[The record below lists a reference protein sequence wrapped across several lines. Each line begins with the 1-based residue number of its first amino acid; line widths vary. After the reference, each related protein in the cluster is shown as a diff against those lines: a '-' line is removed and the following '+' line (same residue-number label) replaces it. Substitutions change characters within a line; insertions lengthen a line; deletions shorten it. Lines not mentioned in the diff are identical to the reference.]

1 MNMSFDRHRAQK
13 LCEGILGCASFDD
26 FFLADISTLTLD
38 AANAYAFKNSL
49 IDDAK
54 DLFYKGHLSLLEG
67 INGIE
72 NKNYSWAIVKCYYS
86 VFYMIK
92 ADLALRDYGL
102 IRHKTIYY
110 LQASAGATPITKG
123 RNGANRTKYAGDHKS
138 AINYYKD
145 LFSGSDILLSQ
156 EIDGLSSYEWLMKK
170 REQVNYQ
177 ERYFNDPN
185 GSDFMAYIAN
195 EVASG
200 NFTKLIEDIISDTF
214 VITFQNEFSPLAVP
228 IKRAILT
235 KANFD
240 SNGLD
245 LDYTVAQVNHL
256 KTFPRYTILGI

>member
-1 MNMSFDRHRAQK
+1 MSFDRHRAQTF
-13 LCEGILGCASFDD
+13 CESILGCTSFDD

-38 AANAYAFKNSL
+38 NANAYAFKNSL
-49 IDDAK
+49 IEDAK

-72 NKNYSWAIVKCYYS
+72 NKNYSWSIIKCYYS

-110 LQASAGATPITKG
+110 LQASAGATPISKG
-123 RNGANRTKYAGDHKS
+123 TRGPNRNKYSGDHKS

-145 LFSGSDILLSQ
+145 LFSGSDMLLSQ

-170 REQVNYQ
+170 REQINYQ
-177 ERYFNDPN
+177 ERYFNDP
-185 GSDFMAYIAN
+185 GSSDFLTYIAN
-195 EVASG
+195 EVLSG

-214 VITFQNEFSPLAVP
+214 IITFQNEFAPLAIP

-235 KANFD
+235 KSNFD
-240 SNGLD
+240 SNGLT
-245 LDYTVAQVNHL
+245 LNYTVDQLNHL
-256 KTFPRYTILGI
+256 KTFPRYELLGI

>member
-1 MNMSFDRHRAQK
+1 MSFDRHRAQT
-13 LCEGILGCASFDD
+13 LCEGILGCATFDD
-26 FFLADISTLTLD
+26 FFLKDISTLTLD

-67 INGIE
+67 LNGIE
-72 NKNYSWAIVKCYYS
+72 TKNYSWAIIKCYYS

-102 IRHKTIYY
+102 IRHRAIYY
-110 LQASAGATPITKG
+110 LKASAGASPITKG
-123 RNGANRTKYAGDHKS
+123 AHGANRTKYSGDHKS

-156 EIDGLSSYEWLMKK
+156 DIDGLNSYEWLMKK

-185 GSDFMAYIAN
+185 GSDFLSYITN
-195 EVASG
+195 EVAIG
-200 NFTKLIEDIISDTF
+200 NYKKLIEDVISDPF
-214 VITFQNEFSPLAVP
+214 IITFQNEFAPLAIP
-228 IKRAILT
+228 IKRALLT
-235 KANFD
+235 KDNFD
-240 SNGLD
+240 NNNLNLNYSID
-245 LDYTVAQVNHL
+245 QINHL
-256 KTFPRYTILGI
+256 KTFSSYNLLGIN